1 MSFEKMGIDRSHVQ
15 RAIEWTKSLLE
26 LPTGRAPSQN
36 TYLLCPVERT
46 LWDLKI
52 VVDRV
57 LEGVPVGVKPREWV
71 TQTFEGDL
79 MQLGFDILKFDDRR
93 QRELGVLGCDL
104 SELQSAHIVKWANGA
119 EERNAF
125 AAPAEPKVDQDQP
138 MRVSTATTRFVRNS
152 EFVRLVKSRA
162 NGTCECCGGRT
173 FQNSFGEWFLEVH
186 HKTWLSE
193 GGRDEPSNMIAL
205 CPNCHRREHFGL
217 DRMYGLQSDL
227 DDCQSAD
234 SEPID

>member
-26 LPTGRAPSQN
+26 LPAGRAPSQN
-36 TYLLCPVERT
+36 TYLLCPAERT

-57 LEGVPVGVKPREWV
+57 LEGVPVGVKPRESV

-104 SELQSAHIVKWANGA
+104 SELRRAHIVKWANGA

-125 AAPAEPKVDQDQP
+125 AAPAEPKADQDQP
-138 MRVSTATTRFVRNS
+138 KRVSTETTRFVRNS

-162 NGTCECCGGRT
+162 KGTCECCGGGVLSKIVLV
-173 FQNSFGEWFLEVH
+173 NGFLKFIIRLGCRKAVVTSH
-186 HKTWLSE
+186 Q
-193 GGRDEPSNMIAL
+193 I
-205 CPNCHRREHFGL
+205 
-217 DRMYGLQSDL
+217 
-227 DDCQSAD
+227 
-234 SEPID
+234 